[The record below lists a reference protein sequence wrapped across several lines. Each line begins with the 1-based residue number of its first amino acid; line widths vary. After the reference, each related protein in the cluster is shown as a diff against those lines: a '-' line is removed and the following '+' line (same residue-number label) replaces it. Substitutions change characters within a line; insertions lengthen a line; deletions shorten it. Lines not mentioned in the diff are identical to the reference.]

1 MSQTSRH
8 YAGLA
13 DASYE
18 DHPPRKE
25 PYAIGGVE
33 YKALE
38 HYSNPRT
45 GYQGTI
51 YQRMDTGDIVVAHRG
66 TEGNKL
72 WEGIVKDGVF
82 VDGAMVLKEVNPQLQ
97 DALALT
103 QRAIQHAER
112 GSRYYGKHSLEVI
125 QVGHSLG
132 GTLAQ
137 ICAYR
142 FDQRGETFNAYGAA
156 GLGYGILEG
165 GDRVTNHVMAADT
178 VSAASPHFGR
188 VRVYATAQEIAA
200 LQLMG
205 YASDR
210 GAMDVRAPVP
220 AALMTLGSHSM
231 HKFLDVD
238 GKGHPDRSVLADPV
252 AQQLAQLYDPM
263 IEKFRSDLASRREA
277 FTVASQLPNQAVAYG
292 GRVAAQALDAAGD
305 ATRQATQWQ
314 ADLANQATQ
323 AAGARVQA
331 GVKVAGTTTAR
342 VRELAGELE
351 AKIDEAQGELQ
362 ARGTGLGAVTLR
374 RMGDMLPD
382 AWERRLDDQAD
393 RLTQAGQDALR
404 RNQAEAAAA
413 RQDGQKDVATIVQG
427 TRTVELE
434 TVRVTAQISD
444 VQQATIGGIGHRA
457 DRGLEIAGRVV
468 EQAARLTVPPGHIPG
483 DDTRVNVPPHEST
496 APRRGPPSDHR
507 DHDEEQARPARD
519 DQTQAFPIEHPH
531 YPLYAALEERLP
543 GVAKEK
549 IAEVTHQAVV
559 GGVTDPGQIRA
570 VVVHEDQVWVAGR
583 TPGDR
588 SNVSLS
594 EPPPSLD
601 ASLRGIESSDR
612 LQMQQI
618 AQFQEQ
624 QRSASQGHALT

>member
-1 MSQTSRH
+1 MSLTSQQH
-8 YAGLA
+8 AGLA
-13 DASYE
+13 DASYK
-18 DHPPRKE
+18 DHVPRKE
-25 PYAIGGVE
+25 PYAIGGIE

-51 YQRMDTGDIVVAHRG
+51 YQRTDTGEIVVAHRG

-82 VDGAMVLKEVNPQLQ
+82 VDGAMVLRQVNPQIE

-112 GSRYYGKHSLEVI
+112 SAPEYGMRVLEVT

-142 FDQRGETFNAYGAA
+142 FKQRGETFNAYGAA

-165 GDRVTNHVMAADT
+165 GNRVTNHVMAADT

-188 VRVYATAQEIAA
+188 VRVYATAEEIAA

-205 YASDR
+205 YANDR
-210 GAMDVRAPVP
+210 GAMDVRAPVS

-277 FTVASQLPNQAVAYG
+277 FTVASQLPNQAVGYG
-292 GRVAAQALDAAGD
+292 GRVAAQALDAAGE

-331 GVKVAGTTTAR
+331 GAQVAGTTAAR

-351 AKIDEAQGELQ
+351 AKIDEAQGALQ
-362 ARGTGLGAVTLR
+362 ARGTALGAVTLH

-393 RLTQAGQDALR
+393 RLAQAGQDALR
-404 RNQAEAAAA
+404 RNQAEAATA
-413 RQDGQKDVATIVQG
+413 RQDGQNDVAAIVQG

-483 DDTRVNVPPHEST
+483 DDTRLNAPQHEGA

-507 DHDEEQARPARD
+507 DDDEEQGRPARN
-519 DQTQAFPIEHPH
+519 DQTQAFPTDHPR
-531 YPLYAALEERLP
+531 YALYAALEERLP

-549 IAEVTHQAVV
+549 VAEITHQALV
-559 GGVTDPGQIRA
+559 GGVTDPRQIRA

-583 TPGDR
+583 IPGDR
-588 SNVSLS
+588 ANVSLS
-594 EPPPSLD
+594 EPPPSLQE
-601 ASLRGIESSDR
+601 SLRGIESSDR
-612 LQMQQI
+612 LQLQQM
-618 AQFQEQ
+618 AHLQEQ
-624 QRSASQGHALT
+624 QRSVSQGYALG